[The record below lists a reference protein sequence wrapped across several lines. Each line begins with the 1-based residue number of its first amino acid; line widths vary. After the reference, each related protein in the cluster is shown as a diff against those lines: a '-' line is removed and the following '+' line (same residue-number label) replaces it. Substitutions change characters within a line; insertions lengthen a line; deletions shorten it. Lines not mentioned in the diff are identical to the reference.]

1 MNIYGVLS
9 KLQKELKAPKNLWNS
24 YGNYYYRNAESILE
38 AVKPL
43 LPEGYVI
50 ILNDSIIMIGDRFY
64 IKATAILT
72 NGEEKITVDGY
83 AREDA
88 TKKGMDGAQITGSC
102 SSYARKYALNGLLD
116 IDDNKDSDDDSQSPK
131 NPENN
136 PEAGKNGK
144 QNGNQNGNGVQN
156 GNKKDPPA
164 DVKKTNKLPE
174 EANPP
179 KQDPPK
185 KDPPPAN
192 IVTAYLLK
200 EMKQLRESRGI
211 TASENNKLFDKQFK
225 ELIKAKLAPDKKLE
239 EYTLEEAK
247 GLIDAMYKNF
257 TPEGTELKKSE
268 GTENE
273 K

>member
-9 KLQKELKAPKNLWNS
+9 KLQKELKAPKNLWNKF
-24 YGNYYYRNAESILE
+24 GNYYYRNAESILE

-43 LPEGYVI
+43 LPDGYVI
-50 ILNDSIIMIGDRFY
+50 LLTDSINMIGDRFY

-72 NGEEKITVDGY
+72 NGDEKISVEAY
-83 AREDA
+83 AREDGE
-88 TKKGMDGAQITGSC
+88 KKGMDGAQITGSC

-131 NPENN
+131 NPANN
-136 PEAGKNGK
+136 PEEGKNGK
-144 QNGNQNGNGVQN
+144 QNGNGVQN

-179 KQDPPK
+179 KQ
-185 KDPPPAN
+185 DPPPAN

-211 TASENNKLFDKQFK
+211 TASENNKLFDKQLK

-247 GLIDAMYKNF
+247 SLIEAMYKNF
-257 TPEGTELKKSE
+257 TPEGTELKKSD
-268 GTENE
+268 GTENG